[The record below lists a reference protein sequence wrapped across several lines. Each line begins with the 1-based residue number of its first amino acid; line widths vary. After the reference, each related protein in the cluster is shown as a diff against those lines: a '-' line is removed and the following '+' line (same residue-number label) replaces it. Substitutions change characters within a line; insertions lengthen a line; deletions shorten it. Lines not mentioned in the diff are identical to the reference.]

1 VRTGSAEIYQTA
13 TATAEEA
20 RKGSRCAVKRTTLQG
35 NRPPGRPPKHYV
47 RWLSRQLK
55 EAGFDG
61 RTQQAKAL
69 QSIANDLADDA
80 GGWANLTSREIMLV
94 RRTAA
99 LLLLCETI
107 EHHVFSQQNPFTE
120 TGELLNV
127 LAKNYIA
134 YSNTLRLNLLAL
146 GLKPPRP
153 DAMPSLQDYIASQ
166 AGGGNGTPG
175 SAGGSQS
182 DDRTAAKPTDEA
194 SEARMSQ

>member
-1 VRTGSAEIYQTA
+1 M
-13 TATAEEA
+13 
-20 RKGSRCAVKRTTLQG
+20 KRTTVEG

-55 EAGFDG
+55 EAGLDG
-61 RTQQAKAL
+61 RTQRAKAL
-69 QSIANDLADDA
+69 QSIANVLADDA
-80 GGWANLTSREIMLV
+80 GGWPCLTNREVMLV

-107 EHHVFSQQNPFTE
+107 EQYVFSQQSPFTE
-120 TGELLNV
+120 NGELLNV

-134 YSNTLRLNLLAL
+134 YSNTVRLNLVAL
-146 GLKPPRP
+146 GLKPARP
-153 DAMPSLQDYIASQ
+153 DAMPSLQDYIASK

-182 DDRTAAKPTDEA
+182 DEHTEAKTQAPAGGTEA
-194 SEARMSQ
+194 GKAECGGNCEHCQCGGVEVR